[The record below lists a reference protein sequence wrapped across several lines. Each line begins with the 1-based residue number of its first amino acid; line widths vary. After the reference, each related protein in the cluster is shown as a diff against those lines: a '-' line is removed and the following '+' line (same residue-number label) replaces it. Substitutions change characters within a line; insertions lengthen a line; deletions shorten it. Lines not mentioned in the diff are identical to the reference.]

1 MPLPESRS
9 VVDTVNDS
17 RDAPAG
23 RRPAAPPKYMYFA
36 LTLTPSSVPTS
47 THHPLQ
53 HAGDPKD
60 SESIKRHMLPME
72 PFIFGKASHTTTGRT
87 CSRSPACGV
96 HYYATQLATK
106 GISKNILPMDDYI
119 RVRTLSHSLL
129 LVDVHV
135 VFAQDSGTAMFN
147 KACSTAGPPV
157 RHIVRGRDLK
167 TALVVTLHIYVVR
180 SI

>member
-36 LTLTPSSVPTS
+36 LTLTPSSIPTS

-60 SESIKRHMLPME
+60 SESIKRPMLPME

-106 GISKNILPMDDYI
+106 GISNILPMDDYI
-119 RVRTLSHSLL
+119 HVRTLSHSLL
-129 LVDVHV
+129 WVDVHV
-135 VFAQDSGTAMFN
+135 FFAQDSGTAMFN
-147 KACSTAGPPV
+147 KVCSTAGPQFDISSEV
-157 RHIVRGRDLK
+157 ETLKRH
-167 TALVVTLHIYVVR
+167 AL
-180 SI
+180 